1 MRTPIILELYA
12 KLPTPRPADDA
23 DMWAN
28 AMHEALEEYRQQVAL
43 SYSESTLV
51 RLLDSTNKRVRRAAV
66 VALGLMGTMTAN
78 TAVARMLVDT
88 DKRVRQF
95 ATDALWAIWFRG
107 NSEKANDELQR
118 IVRDGE
124 PKTMMKSLDALVR
137 KAGDFAEAYN
147 QRAILHYRMGE
158 FRKAIVDCEKVL
170 QLNPHHFGAA
180 AGMAQCYLKLN
191 KPRAALRS
199 FRTALE
205 INPNLDDVEE
215 TIRALEEVLGED

>member
-1 MRTPIILELYA
+1 VRTPIILELFA
-12 KLPTPRPADDA
+12 KLPKPTAGDDPE
-23 DMWAN
+23 MWSN
-28 AMHEALEEYRQQVAL
+28 AMQEALDEYRRQVEL

-51 RLLDSTNKRVRRAAV
+51 RLLDNANKRVRRAAV
-66 VALGLMGTMTAN
+66 VALGLMGTMSAN
-78 TAVARMLVDT
+78 TAVARRLVDP
-88 DKRVRQF
+88 DRRVRQF

-107 NSEKANDELQR
+107 HSEKANDELQR

-124 PKTMMKSLDALVR
+124 PKTMLKSLDSLVR

-147 QRAILHYRMGE
+147 QRAILYYRLGE

-215 TIRALEEVLGED
+215 TIKALEEVLGED